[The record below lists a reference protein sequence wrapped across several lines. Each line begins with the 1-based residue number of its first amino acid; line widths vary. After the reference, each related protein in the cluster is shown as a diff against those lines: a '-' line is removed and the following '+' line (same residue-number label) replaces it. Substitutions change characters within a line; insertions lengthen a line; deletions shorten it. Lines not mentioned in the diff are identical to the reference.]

1 MKAMKKAAGAAG
13 LTASAAFT
21 KVANPFTK
29 EPCVFKAKESSRLSK
44 QRKLTDNKKFSVPE
58 KTIDGRTTRGKRLRD
73 ERALAGADHRRRR
86 RSPSHRK
93 PRSVDSLQPT
103 QSGQERRGRCL
114 TRNEAIVRGFKP
126 PGGVGCH
133 ARPAERPV
141 AGAHADDRGDHS
153 GGGSRRREPSEP
165 LKPKTKDLGS
175 SLDVSIDQAVQEQ
188 ERDKVQQQTRHTKA
202 FKSCLGPDG
211 NVRADCMSK
220 LVKLMEHTSNP
231 KEKIPIL
238 QVLKKWAKDPDS
250 SRWTRFM
257 EIKGIALLRQW
268 LTTASH
274 ASGGMVEGESD
285 KIVCGCLNVL
295 RRLPLSLERARA
307 EGLIQACSDAGSG
320 RANKFRR
327 LANELIQ
334 SWQAADA
341 SANGT
346 NGQDSEDSDLE
357 SVDDEDESVMVQT
370 DEGAT
375 PTDPFSSGS
384 SSPTEP
390 NMSAQQRLEE
400 VLKRWKL
407 KNTKLE
413 CLQGLKELGQLVGA
427 PDKKEPAG
435 EPASKTVRVL
445 PMKKAAPQADSNS
458 CSDCEREHTKAKKR
472 ASGARTR
479 QQQEEQAKKKREKRR
494 EMRFTNT
501 TAQEEVQLVQKNKK
515 TSGQRTTQQQRK
527 ARLLQRHFKRVAG
540 GTRRS
545 LDEAT
550 EIPQEVLLE
559 RRHETVQKRLLEYGV
574 WLPHTSKT
582 LSFCTVYSDVCESL
596 AVPITMAKQIAQMK
610 REAMHTSTPH
620 CDCGCNKEG
629 CMFLGPRS
637 TEH

>member
-1 MKAMKKAAGAAG
+1 
-13 LTASAAFT
+13 
-21 KVANPFTK
+21 
-29 EPCVFKAKESSRLSK
+29 
-44 QRKLTDNKKFSVPE
+44 
-58 KTIDGRTTRGKRLRD
+58 
-73 ERALAGADHRRRR
+73 
-86 RSPSHRK
+86 
-93 PRSVDSLQPT
+93 
-103 QSGQERRGRCL
+103 
-114 TRNEAIVRGFKP
+114 
-126 PGGVGCH
+126 
-133 ARPAERPV
+133 
-141 AGAHADDRGDHS
+141 
-153 GGGSRRREPSEP
+153 
-165 LKPKTKDLGS
+165 
-175 SLDVSIDQAVQEQ
+175 
-188 ERDKVQQQTRHTKA
+188 
-202 FKSCLGPDG
+202 
-211 NVRADCMSK
+211 
-220 LVKLMEHTSNP
+220 
-231 KEKIPIL
+231 
-238 QVLKKWAKDPDS
+238 
-250 SRWTRFM
+250 M

-268 LTTASH
+268 LTKASH

-400 VLKRWKL
+400 VETQKI
-407 KNTKLE
+407 
-413 CLQGLKELGQLVGA
+413 LQGLKELGQLVGA

-596 AVPITMAKQIAQMK
+596 AVPITMAKQIAQVK
-610 REAMHTSTPH
+610 REAMYTSTP
-620 CDCGCNKEG
+620 CFCGCDLAG
-629 CMFLGPRS
+629 CCFLV
-637 TEH
+637 